1 MARADQNN
9 LRRSRIEMDRQ
20 QRQDEVEVP
29 GATGSAD
36 DDSPKTERT
45 KAMKRRGKTESIPAG
60 IRRWVDPGAEQDAH
74 WGRYR

>member
-36 DDSPKTERT
+36 DDSPKTART
-45 KAMKRRGKTESIPAG
+45 KAMKRRGKTEKHTSGDTPL
-60 IRRWVDPGAEQDAH
+60 
-74 WGRYR
+74 GRPRS